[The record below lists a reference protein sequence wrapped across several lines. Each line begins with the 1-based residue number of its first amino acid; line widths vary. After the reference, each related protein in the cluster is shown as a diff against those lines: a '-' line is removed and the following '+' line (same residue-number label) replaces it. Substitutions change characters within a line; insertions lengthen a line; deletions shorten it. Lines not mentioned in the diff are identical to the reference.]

1 MFRRAQAWFVSTIVL
16 VVLPTQVAVAL
27 ASRLPSSPGS
37 SLMLLRFAAATLSL
51 VLAAG
56 AAWAHHS
63 MAAVFNLNQR
73 FERTGT
79 LTKLDWTNPH
89 IYLFVDARHDD
100 GRVESWAFE
109 GPSPVFFRNRKDFTK
124 AAFQNSVGKTV
135 TVDASRARDGSRTG
149 LIRTVTLSD
158 GKVVTLCPLNC

>member
-1 MFRRAQAWFVSTIVL
+1 MFGLAQVWFVSTIVL

-27 ASRLPSSPGS
+27 ASRLPSGPGS
-37 SLMLLRFAAATLSL
+37 SLVLLRFAAATLSF

-63 MAAVFNLNQR
+63 MAAVFDLNQR

-79 LTKLDWTNPH
+79 LTKLDWINPH
-89 IYLFVDARHDD
+89 IYLFVDAKHD
-100 GRVESWAFE
+100 GGVESWAFE
-109 GPSPVFFRNRKDFTK
+109 GPSPTFFRNRKDFTK
-124 AAFQNSVGKTV
+124 ADFQNSVAKTV

>member
-1 MFRRAQAWFVSTIVL
+1 
-16 VVLPTQVAVAL
+16 
-27 ASRLPSSPGS
+27 
-37 SLMLLRFAAATLSL
+37 
-51 VLAAG
+51 
-56 AAWAHHS
+56 
-63 MAAVFNLNQR
+63 MAAVFDLNQR
-73 FERTGT
+73 FQRTGT

-100 GRVESWAFE
+100 GGVESWAYE

-124 AAFQNSVGKTV
+124 ADFQNSVGKTV

-149 LIRTVTLSD
+149 LLRTVTLSD